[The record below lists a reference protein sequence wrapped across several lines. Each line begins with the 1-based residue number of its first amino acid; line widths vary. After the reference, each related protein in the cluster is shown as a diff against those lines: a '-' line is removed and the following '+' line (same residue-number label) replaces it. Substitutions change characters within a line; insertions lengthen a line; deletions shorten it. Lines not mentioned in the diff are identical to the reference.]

1 MPDATPADVT
11 IALDGADGCIAGART
26 RTSQFLTRAQ
36 SEHGLPVTARTMDL
50 AQLVVSELVDNA
62 FMHGRGQI
70 TLRAA
75 PVDDRIRV
83 EVIDEGQG
91 AAIKIREDGPE
102 LGGWGLRVV
111 DGVAAAWGAYEGTTH
126 VWADVP
132 TAR

>member
-1 MPDATPADVT
+1 MEDNLSKNVPQPALYD
-11 IALDGADGCIAGART
+11 IK
-26 RTSQFLTRAQ
+26 
-36 SEHGLPVTARTMDL
+36 
-50 AQLVVSELVDNA
+50 LVVSELVDNA
-62 FMHGRGQI
+62 FLHGCGQI
-70 TLRAA
+70 MLRAA
-75 PVDDRIRV
+75 PIDDRIRI